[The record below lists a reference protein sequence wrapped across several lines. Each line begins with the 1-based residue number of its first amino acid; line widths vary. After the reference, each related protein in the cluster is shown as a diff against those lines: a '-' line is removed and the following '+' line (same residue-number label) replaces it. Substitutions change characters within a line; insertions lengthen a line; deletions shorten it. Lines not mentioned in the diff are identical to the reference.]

1 VGRAPSQLPWSLVPT
16 RTGVPGRTLRFLV
29 AALAAVAGA
38 QLLSGPVDAQIAG
51 LVSSD
56 PVDGADLPS
65 PPAQITLTFD
75 KPVGDS
81 TVTLAC
87 NGDPWVEPNVGRANT
102 SADQLTVTLAILTPM
117 PAGECNVSWSAQQ
130 PNGDDGAT
138 GRFSFKVQTSP
149 TQPQGST
156 PATTPGTGGTAVT
169 TTTAAPATSG
179 SSDGTNGSSDDV
191 LDASTVSDGAT
202 WLGRTLSTLGVAVL
216 FGSLVLI
223 VVAWPEGPEY
233 ILAVRFL
240 RSVWILAVIGT
251 LLFVVALTAAV
262 NRDSFGSGINPAGWL
277 DLIDAGWPGRAA
289 LARLVLV
296 VACVWVV
303 WRPERVIDPTS
314 QLPALAVPTL
324 AVVTLGLTRTGGD
337 LAALGVVMGIIHA
350 VAMAVW
356 VGGVVLLA
364 RVVLAGP
371 GEEDLVQAVRGF
383 GRISTTAI
391 VATVVSGLVQLFR
404 LDGASLFSDAHGR
417 VLVLKTVV
425 VAVML
430 FVGLTARQVA
440 QSRLARAHDLSV
452 PTADRLRRAF
462 GTEAVIGVLVIGLS
476 GWLLSFTP
484 PKQPSGPSES
494 YAVVEPFVDAAS
506 GIDMTVSLN
515 PSRVGGNQLRVEVRK
530 PAGDITGLTVTFV
543 PPQGSNQGTIV
554 QPIPLSKPGIAVSAP
569 DHLPFRVPGTW
580 TMQVSATTPQGSMSG
595 ATAPFD
601 VRTSSGQLVTPG
613 IGTSPSAP
621 PVTPAPTTTA
631 PPTTAPAA
639 PPAT

>member
-1 VGRAPSQLPWSLVPT
+1 VPA
-16 RTGVPGRTLRFLV
+16 RTGVPGRTLRFLAV
-29 AALAAVAGA
+29 VVGAVAGA
-38 QLLSGPVDAQIAG
+38 LLLAGPVHAQVAG

-56 PVDGADLPS
+56 PADGADLQS

-81 TVTLAC
+81 TITLAC
-87 NGDPWVEPNVGRANT
+87 NGDPWVEPNVGRATT
-102 SADQLTVTLAILTPM
+102 STDALTVTLAIVTPM
-117 PAGECNVSWSAQQ
+117 PAGQCNVSWSAQQ

-138 GRFSFKVQTSP
+138 GRFSFRVQTSP
-149 TQPQGST
+149 TPPPGST
-156 PATTPGTGGTAVT
+156 PSTTPGATVAT
-169 TTTAAPATSG
+169 TTTAAPATTG
-179 SSDGTNGSSDDV
+179 SSGGSDDV
-191 LDASTVSDGAT
+191 LDASKVSDGAT
-202 WLGRTLSTLGVAVL
+202 WLGQTLSTFGLAVL

-240 RSVWILAVIGT
+240 RSVWILTVVGT

-262 NRDSFGSGINPAGWL
+262 NRESFGSGISPAGWL
-277 DLIDAGWPGRAA
+277 DLLDAGWPGRAA

-296 VACVWVV
+296 LACVWVV

-324 AVVTLGLTRTGGD
+324 AVITLGLGRTGGD
-337 LAALGVVMGIIHA
+337 LAVIGVLMGIAHA
-350 VAMAVW
+350 IAMAIW

-391 VATVVSGLVQLFR
+391 VVTIVSGLVQLFR
-404 LDGASLFSDAHGR
+404 LDGGSLFSDAHGR
-417 VLVLKTVV
+417 VLLLKTVV

-430 FVGLTARQVA
+430 FVGLTARQIA

-462 GTEAVIGVLVIGLS
+462 GTEAVIGIIVIGLS

-484 PKQPSGPSES
+484 PKQPSVTQED

-506 GIDMTVSLN
+506 GIDLTVSLN

-543 PPQGSNQGTIV
+543 PPPGSNQPTIV
-554 QPIPLSKPGIAVSAP
+554 QPIPLSKPGIAVSQP
-569 DHLPFRVPGTW
+569 GYLPFRVPGTW
-580 TMQVSATTPQGSMSG
+580 TMQVSATTPQGSMAG
-595 ATAPFD
+595 AAAPFD

-613 IGTSPSAP
+613 IGSTPSTA
-621 PVTPAPTTTA
+621 PVTPAPTTTVA
-631 PPTTAPAA
+631 PTTVPAA
-639 PPAT
+639 PATT